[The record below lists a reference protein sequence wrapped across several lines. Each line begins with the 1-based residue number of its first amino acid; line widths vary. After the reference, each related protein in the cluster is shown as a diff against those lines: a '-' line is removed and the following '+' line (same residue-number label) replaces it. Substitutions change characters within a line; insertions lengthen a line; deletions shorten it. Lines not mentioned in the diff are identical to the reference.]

1 VSASTPAAPSG
12 TAGARLTRLLQLV
25 PWLLAR
31 PGISQRETAEHF
43 DVTEEQLLA
52 DLDLLICSGPGQ
64 FHGELLD
71 IWYDDEGGITV
82 QDPLSLTR
90 PLRLTSEE
98 ASALLVG
105 LRLLA
110 QVPGGQDSQTV
121 ARVTATLEAAAGAS
135 AGAVAALD
143 VSVERTLDPDV
154 VAAMERAVA
163 EGRVVRLRYAGA
175 TRDQETERDVV
186 PAALLSLDGR
196 PYLSGWCRRAE
207 AMRTFRLDR
216 VLAADVLQERA
227 SVPAD
232 AAGPDL
238 GTGALRPDGP
248 TLTLDLA
255 PGARWVAD
263 EYPVDSVVSLPGG
276 GARVAL
282 PVSDPR
288 WVVRLLLRL
297 GGSAT
302 VVAPAEIASAVAQEA
317 LKALAAYEPGDSEAL

>member
-1 VSASTPAAPSG
+1 MSGPSGGG

-31 PGISQRETAEHF
+31 PGISMHETAEHF
-43 DVTEEQLLA
+43 GVTEQQLVD
-52 DLDLLICSGPGQ
+52 DLNLLICSGPGQ

-90 PLRLTSEE
+90 PLRLTAEE
-98 ASALLVG
+98 ASALLAG
-105 LRLLA
+105 LRLLS

-121 ARVTATLEAAAGAS
+121 AEVTATLEAACGAS
-135 AGAVAALD
+135 AAAATALD
-143 VSVERTLDPDV
+143 VAVDPTLDPAV
-154 VAAMERAVA
+154 VAAVERAWT
-163 EGRVVRLRYAGA
+163 EGRVVHLRYAGA

-196 PYLSGWCRRAE
+196 PYLSGWCRRAG

-216 VLAADVLQERA
+216 VLSAEVLEERA
-227 SVPAD
+227 TVPAD
-232 AAGPDL
+232 AVGPDL
-238 GTGALRPDGP
+238 GSGALRPDGP

-263 EYPVDSVVSLPGG
+263 EYPVDSVTTSPDGVI
-276 GARVAL
+276 RVEL
-282 PVSDPR
+282 PVSDQR

-302 VVAPAEIASAVAQEA
+302 VVSPAETAAAVAQEA
-317 LKALAAYEPGDSEAL
+317 RQALAAYGPDDSAPS

>member
-1 VSASTPAAPSG
+1 MSGPSGGG

-31 PGISQRETAEHF
+31 PGISMHETAEHF
-43 DVTEEQLLA
+43 GVTEQQLVD
-52 DLDLLICSGPGQ
+52 DLNLLICSGPGQ

-90 PLRLTSEE
+90 PLRLTAEE
-98 ASALLVG
+98 ASALLAG
-105 LRLLA
+105 LRLLS

-121 ARVTATLEAAAGAS
+121 AEVTATLEAACGAS
-135 AGAVAALD
+135 AAAATALD
-143 VSVERTLDPDV
+143 VAVDPTLDPAV
-154 VAAMERAVA
+154 VAAVERAWT
-163 EGRVVRLRYAGA
+163 EGRVVHLRYAGA

-196 PYLSGWCRRAE
+196 PYLSGWCRRAG

-216 VLAADVLQERA
+216 VLSAEVLEERA
-227 SVPAD
+227 TVPAD
-232 AAGPDL
+232 AVGPDL
-238 GTGALRPDGP
+238 GSGALRPDGP

-263 EYPVDSVVSLPGG
+263 EYPVDSVTTSPDGG
-276 GARVAL
+276 IRVEL
-282 PVSDPR
+282 PVSDQR

-302 VVAPAEIASAVAQEA
+302 VVSPAETAAAVAQEA
-317 LKALAAYEPGDSEAL
+317 RQALAAYGPDDSAPS